1 LIIITGGA
9 ALKGYLKYFLNK
21 LLWFLVTFVFAFIL
35 NFTLP
40 RLMPGD
46 PVRAIVSRLAQGLSD
61 ATGVQAIY
69 EQYTE
74 LFGTNKPIIEQFFI
88 YVRNVVRGDFGFSFS
103 MYPRTVADV
112 LKSAIWWTLALQ
124 FPAIIVGWLI
134 GNTLGAL
141 AAYLKGGFDKVLMPV
156 SIFIS
161 NFPVF
166 GMAVIMLVIFGVVL
180 EWFPTSGGYG
190 FDMIPNSS
198 WAFIWSV
205 IVHYQLPFW
214 SIVLIA
220 IGGQAI
226 GMRSMSIY
234 ELNAD
239 YVKYARFMGI
249 KDRKIVGYVFR
260 NAVLPQI
267 TGLALAIGTM
277 VGGALFAEII
287 FSYPGLGYTLY
298 NGVMG
303 GDYPLI
309 SAVTLIITVMVLSA
323 NFIIEIL
330 YGIIDP
336 RIKAAQAD

>member
-1 LIIITGGA
+1 
-9 ALKGYLKYFLNK
+9 
-21 LLWFLVTFVFAFIL
+21 LVTFVFAFIL

-46 PVRAIVSRLAQGLSD
+46 PVAAIVSRLAQGMSD

-69 EQYTE
+69 QQYTE

-103 MYPRTVADV
+103 QYPRTVANV
-112 LKSAIWWTLALQ
+112 LKSSIWWTIALQ

-156 SIFIS
+156 SIYIS
-161 NFPVF
+161 NFPAF
-166 GMAVIMLVIFGVVL
+166 GMAIIMLVIFGVVL

-190 FDMIPNSS
+190 FDLIPNLS
-198 WAFIWSV
+198 WGFIWSV

-214 SIVLIA
+214 TIVLIA

-260 NAVLPQI
+260 NAMLPQI

-303 GDYPLI
+303 QDYPLI
-309 SAVTLIITVMVLSA
+309 SAATLIITVMVLSA

-330 YGIIDP
+330 YGFIDP